1 MPGVPWHLI
10 EHALNVSKTAKPI
23 KQKLRRFAHN
33 KKEAI
38 RAEVTWLLVVR
49 FIKEVY
55 HPEWL
60 ANPVLVRKKNNEWR
74 MCVDYTDLNKH
85 YPKDPFGLPRI
96 DVVIDSIAG
105 CELLSFLD
113 CYSGYHQIALNKDDQ
128 IKTSFITPFGAYC
141 YTIMSFELKN
151 AGATY

>member
-1 MPGVPWHLI
+1 MDMPGVPRHLI
-10 EHALNVSKTAKPI
+10 KHSLNVSKTVKPI
-23 KQKLRRFAHN
+23 KQKLRWFARD

-38 RAEVTWLLVVR
+38 RAEVTWLLADG

-74 MCVDYTDLNKH
+74 ICVDYTDLNKH
-85 YPKDPFGLPRI
+85 CPKDPFGLPRI
-96 DVVIDSIAG
+96 DEFVDSTAG

-113 CYSGYHQIALNKDDQ
+113 CYSSYH
-128 IKTSFITPFGAYC
+128 
-141 YTIMSFELKN
+141 
-151 AGATY
+151 